1 MGPKVIP
8 KKPKPNGSLS
18 NVIIK
23 NPINIIAI
31 PVINMRM
38 LFVSKGNAD
47 LFVGLFIF
55 KKD

>member
-18 NVIIK
+18 NVMMK
-23 NPINIIAI
+23 KPINIITM
-31 PVINMRM
+31 PVIKINM
-38 LFVSKGNAD
+38 LFESNGNAD
-47 LFVGLFIF
+47 LFEELFIL